1 MQRQYV
7 LVNEGTLQ
15 EEQKKGGEN
24 HKNTHAR
31 WLQPISERPTDD
43 REEQQQ
49 QSAAWIHYIQR
60 QHEKAAVSN
69 TLWQTALPLNTH

>member
-31 WLQPISERPTDD
+31 WLLHRANIRKDD
-43 REEQQQ
+43 RDEQQQ
-49 QSAAWIHYIQR
+49 QLAAWIHYIQR
-60 QHEKAAVSN
+60 QHEKAAVSK
-69 TLWQTALPLNTH
+69 LRSHILLCF

>member
-31 WLQPISERPTDD
+31 WLLHRANIRKDD
-43 REEQQQ
+43 RDEQ
-49 QSAAWIHYIQR
+49 
-60 QHEKAAVSN
+60 
-69 TLWQTALPLNTH
+69 